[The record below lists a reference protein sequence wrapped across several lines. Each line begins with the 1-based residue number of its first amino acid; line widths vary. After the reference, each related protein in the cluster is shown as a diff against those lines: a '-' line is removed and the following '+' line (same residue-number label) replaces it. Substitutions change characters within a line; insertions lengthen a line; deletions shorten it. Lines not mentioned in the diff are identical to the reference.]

1 MKKTIRFG
9 YLFALLAVS
18 ALFACNQNEED
29 DNIVVND
36 SPFVG
41 TWNLKSMA
49 TSNKVELL
57 DSLGKVFETLDPY
70 AQTNVAYPKAT
81 IEFKEDYT
89 ALSIIRDGDDITT
102 GAYKWEDLGE
112 KMVLKSYAT
121 YQKVQIDTFDISKSG
136 NAVTFKTL
144 RKSKSKFNKEEIV
157 QVNDST
163 QETEIKTYDSNVYT
177 TVTINIDK

>member
-70 AQTNVAYPKAT
+70 APTNEVYPKAT